1 MSGWLSDNEKYA
13 LIALEVR
20 TDERIPLEEL
30 VPGYWA
36 WSDLPLAVPPHW
48 REWLGTIQTE
58 AIEHSDLFLMCK
70 TPSETPAVLDSENE
84 ILKRRVWGFYIGLL
98 LSSTFTLHQPPI
110 KLTGAQKD
118 GERDIRQQTPLALS
132 SSSSLVRPLRV
143 HGDEVAQAARFG
155 QALEQLIVSPPPGGL
170 WRLVRALTV
179 YVEARQTSEVLYRL
193 HQFCRC
199 IDGLILSEKGKG
211 LQQFKSRTEL
221 FIGPGHHKLMGQ
233 LYEIRSDA
241 EHLNEHKYLEV
252 FDRHTRLDLAEK
264 AAIAEH
270 IARHALGHI
279 LSASGLSRHFGNST
293 SLASF
298 WRLNEKDRQDLWD
311 REIINPADVLSGYD
325 PSSIFDSDLGKRP

>member
-36 WSDLPLAVPPHW
+36 WSDLSLAVPPHW

-58 AIEHSDLFLMCK
+58 AIEHSNLFLMCK

-118 GERDIRQQTPLALS
+118 GEGDIRQQTPLALS

-170 WRLVRALTV
+170 CALFAHLQCMLKRAKPVR
-179 YVEARQTSEVLYRL
+179 
-193 HQFCRC
+193 CC
-199 IDGLILSEKGKG
+199 IA
-211 LQQFKSRTEL
+211 
-221 FIGPGHHKLMGQ
+221 FINFAVALMGSFSRRR
-233 LYEIRSDA
+233 ERGSSNSRAGRSC
-241 EHLNEHKYLEV
+241 
-252 FDRHTRLDLAEK
+252 
-264 AAIAEH
+264 
-270 IARHALGHI
+270 
-279 LSASGLSRHFGNST
+279 LSAPDTINLWVSFTKSGAT
-293 SLASF
+293 
-298 WRLNEKDRQDLWD
+298 
-311 REIINPADVLSGYD
+311 
-325 PSSIFDSDLGKRP
+325 PSI